1 MIRNAKILMDEV
13 VWKLSHINLK
23 SSESKRG
30 SAKRLAR
37 LLGVRSSTARGN
49 LNTPGTHIIQHT

>member
-1 MIRNAKILMDEV
+1 MNATILMDEV

-30 SAKRLAR
+30 STIHLAT
-37 LLGVRSSTARGN
+37 LLGVRSSTARG
-49 LNTPGTHIIQHT
+49 TYSVPTG